1 MQRRQR
7 HKEED
12 FLIFLEIINE
22 DNMFVSKDTTID
34 TILSV
39 LNNFLNENE

>member
-1 MQRRQR
+1 M
-7 HKEED
+7 D
-12 FLIFLEIINE
+12 FEKILNLGVEKNIINE